1 MRILHVST
9 FLQGG
14 AGRIIAALAVA
25 QQRAGHEVTV
35 VADAGGETGY
45 ESYPEYIARLAGA
58 GVGFHTVTSTFT
70 RDVALS
76 IRAVRELRRL
86 VGTQVIDVAH
96 THAAVP
102 TLVARLALGGRP
114 YVPLL
119 QTMHGWG
126 IRKTPEQ
133 EATDITLLGL
143 ADAVVTPSA
152 AARDTLHRLGLDD
165 TSVHVI
171 PYGLDSAAPSSTPD
185 ASDAALFGRLR
196 AAGSLVA
203 VCIGTIGDRKNQAL
217 LVRALPSL
225 PRVTAVFI
233 GDGDAGPL
241 KTLAAEL
248 GVSAQVHVLGYR
260 SDASRYL
267 PLADALVLPS
277 MNEGLPIVVLEAFRA
292 GLPVVGSA
300 IPEIAEAVDEGQTGF
315 LFAPGDTV
323 QLVAALE
330 SALSPQR
337 HASQRARARQVFDER
352 YGADRMIAAY
362 DELYARLATR
372 ASDRSEPALSRHN
385 GVNP

>member
-25 QQRAGHEVTV
+25 QQRAGHDVTV
-35 VADAGGETGY
+35 VADAGGHPGY
-45 ESYPEYIARLAGA
+45 ESYPEYLETLAGA
-58 GVGFHTVTSTFT
+58 GVGFRTVTSTFT
-70 RDVALS
+70 RDVALNV
-76 IRAVRELRRL
+76 RAVRELRRL

-102 TLVARLALGGRP
+102 TLVARLALSGRS
-114 YVPLL
+114 YAPLL

-152 AARDTLHRLGLDD
+152 AACETLRRLGLDGPP
-165 TSVHVI
+165 VHVI
-171 PYGLDSAAPSSTPD
+171 PYGLDPAPASATPD
-185 ASDAALFGRLR
+185 ASDALLFGQLR
-196 AAGSLVA
+196 AAGALVA

-217 LVRALPSL
+217 LVRALPSI
-225 PRVTAVFI
+225 PRVAAVFI

-241 KTLAAEL
+241 TTLAAAL
-248 GVSAQVHVLGYR
+248 GVSARVHVLGYR
-260 SDASRYL
+260 TDASRYL
-267 PLADALVLPS
+267 ALADVLVLPS
-277 MNEGLPIVVLEAFRA
+277 MNEGLPIVVLEAFRS
-292 GLPVVGSA
+292 GVPVVGSN

-315 LFAPGDTV
+315 MFAPGDTV

-330 SALSPQR
+330 SALIAERRPSM
-337 HASQRARARQVFDER
+337 RAHARQLFDER
-352 YGADRMIAAY
+352 YSAARMIAAY
-362 DELYARLATR
+362 DRLYAQLRATVTMSR
-372 ASDRSEPALSRHN
+372 A
-385 GVNP
+385 